1 MATDEKET
9 NEKVEKLSQV
19 KVERTEKKE
28 SSNTPEKYVNL
39 VTVAA
44 GAFGLATFDVKDMIL
59 GGKVTIDGKEW
70 RPEDGNFD
78 IRLSEIDDKEVEISS
93 FPKSIKF
100 TLDNSSLN
108 EYRTTSPE

>member
-1 MATDEKET
+1 MATEETEK

-19 KVERTEKKE
+19 KIEKTESKK
-28 SSNTPEKYVNL
+28 SDDSQKFLNL

-70 RPEDGNFD
+70 RPENGNFD
-78 IRLSEIDDKEVEISS
+78 VRLSEIDGKEVEISS

-100 TLDNSSLN
+100 TLDNDSLN
-108 EYRTTSPE
+108 EYRTSSPE